1 MLLLLYERTTATFLL
16 YYILLLVLLPPDT
29 QRRGLIMTNEV
40 GILFGVESTDKHL
53 RRRRAL
59 KYHLGPQLALADSI
73 CRKVIFSMSSLIS
86 TGSSPIPE
94 KYHKNLGKIL
104 FSEDAIAKRVSEL
117 AAEISKDYAGKEILI
132 VGLLKGAILFVSDL
146 VKKLT
151 VPASINFIIASSY
164 GHGVS

>member
-1 MLLLLYERTTATFLL
+1 
-16 YYILLLVLLPPDT
+16 
-29 QRRGLIMTNEV
+29 
-40 GILFGVESTDKHL
+40 
-53 RRRRAL
+53 
-59 KYHLGPQLALADSI
+59 
-73 CRKVIFSMSSLIS
+73 MSSLIS

-146 VKKLT
+146 VKRLT
-151 VPASINFIIASSY
+151 VPTSINFIIASSY